1 MTCNLHHIF
10 IHLDLGDIRIQL
22 YLEIYLKQNEMN
34 DYPYLFMLI
43 TLTLIYEKARMIL
56 PLHHAQVKSYHRSFL

>member
-22 YLEIYLKQNEMN
+22 YLEIYLKQNEMIESTRLMTYANVASNIITHN
-34 DYPYLFMLI
+34 D
-43 TLTLIYEKARMIL
+43 IYTTYSVDIDA
-56 PLHHAQVKSYHRSFL
+56 S